1 MRGALFFLFVRF
13 GFLVSVGSPAPFQ
26 DRIGEAITMRVSPVT
41 GCYEFVDGD
50 GNPLVSALG
59 LGFAVFTAET
69 GAGVAGGLF
78 VTYHGW
84 DVATAGWDTMVSG
97 DPQDSMSSQAMQ
109 SLGVPRD
116 WANGLD
122 AAISAGGS
130 MGISAASTA
139 ARVGYSA
146 PSTIPRNE
154 VYWANNVDRGTLVY
168 RVWGDRAGKL
178 GHSWTTVDP
187 RTVSNYRSAAGLPL
201 ENSGQML
208 TIGTLKETGPAIYRN
223 ALPVGNN
230 PGGIPEI
237 LLSNPE
243 TQVEILD
250 TVQLL
255 PPY

>member
-1 MRGALFFLFVRF
+1 MKWKWPGRLAAVLSFCILLLSHAESAENAEPFGGARSPSEPPRF
-13 GFLVSVGSPAPFQ
+13 ASHA
-26 DRIGEAITMRVSPVT
+26 
-41 GCYEFVDGD
+41 EFVEIE
-50 GNPLVSALG
+50 SALG
-59 LGFAVFTAET
+59 LGFAAVTAET
-69 GAGVAGGLF
+69 GFGVFGGLA
-78 VTYHGW
+78 VAAHGW

-109 SLGVPRD
+109 EIGVPRD

-139 ARVGYSA
+139 ARVGYSV
-146 PSTIPRNE
+146 PSTVPRNE
-154 VYWANNVDRGTLVY
+154 FYWANNVDRETLVF

-250 TVQLL
+250 TVQLF